1 MAHVLKVIGY
11 LVNIIALAL
20 SGIQYTLV
28 LKERNEIIHSQY
40 EKIKE
45 SEKMK
50 DEFINIA
57 AHELR
62 TPIQPILAL
71 SIFLSDRKGAIE
83 EYKEHINIITKNS
96 KRLQKLA
103 EEILDAAKIECHSVN
118 MDIERFDLTEAIS
131 NVIRDYSSNNDNG
144 KNNTI
149 RFFCNDKEVNLSEK
163 NDG

>member
-71 SIFLSDRKGAIE
+71 SIFL
-83 EYKEHINIITKNS
+83 
-96 KRLQKLA
+96 
-103 EEILDAAKIECHSVN
+103 
-118 MDIERFDLTEAIS
+118 
-131 NVIRDYSSNNDNG
+131 
-144 KNNTI
+144 
-149 RFFCNDKEVNLSEK
+149 
-163 NDG
+163 

>member
-1 MAHVLKVIGY
+1 MTSHNVAHVLKGLGY
-11 LVNIIALAL
+11 FVNIIALAL
-20 SGIQYTLV
+20 SGIQYTVALRQ
-28 LKERNEIIHSQY
+28 RNETVQSQY

-71 SIFLSDRKGAIE
+71 SIFLSGQKGGIE
-83 EYKEHINIITKNS
+83 EYKDHINVITKSS

-103 EEILDAAKIECHSVN
+103 EEILDAAKIESRSLSL
-118 MDIERFDLTEAIS
+118 DFEKFDLIGVIS
-131 NVIRDYSSNNDNG
+131 LLSNMNFIFVIPTSSS
-144 KNNTI
+144 
-149 RFFCNDKEVNLSEK
+149 LLLPL
-163 NDG
+163 